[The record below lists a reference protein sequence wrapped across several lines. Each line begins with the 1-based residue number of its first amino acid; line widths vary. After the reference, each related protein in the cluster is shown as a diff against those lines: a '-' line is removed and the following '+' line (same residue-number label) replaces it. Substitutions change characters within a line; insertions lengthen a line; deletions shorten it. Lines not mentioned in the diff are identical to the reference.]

1 MPCQVTLVDTAGLRE
16 SADAIEVAGM
26 QRARS
31 AMRDADIIALVIDR
45 SAASVPLEA
54 ATGKAGTSTAFE
66 RHGTSHTL
74 QSGLDDASFSDGASM
89 ESGMQ
94 SLDRLLAEVSG
105 RGGTRS
111 LLDAEGDP
119 LPDTASGASSS
130 RHVSQERGDALW
142 GSRQQPA
149 KLLLVHNKS
158 DIWTPT
164 DNMSGP
170 QGKSREA
177 LSSDSRHLNY
187 LQHSTAE
194 QALIDGQLTEA
205 AEGGTPPICAVS
217 CKTGEGMEELL
228 GTLGRLVRQ
237 VAGAET
243 ADEDSTLITRS
254 DKLLSLNLSL
264 VTSISSTYL
273 ASGSL
278 VAP

>member
-16 SADAIEVAGM
+16 SADAIEVAGV

-54 ATGKAGTSTAFE
+54 ATGKAGNSTAFE
-66 RHGTSHTL
+66 RRGASHTL
-74 QSGLDDASFSDGASM
+74 QSGLDDASFSNGASM

-94 SLDRLLAEVSG
+94 RLDRLLAEVSG
-105 RGGTRS
+105 SGGTRF
-111 LLDAEGDP
+111 LLDAEGDS

-164 DNMSGP
+164 DNVSGP

-177 LSSDSRHLNY
+177 LSSYSRQSNY

-194 QALIDGQLTEA
+194 QALIDGQSTVA
-205 AEGGTPPICAVS
+205 AEEGTPLTCTVS
-217 CKTGEGMEELL
+217 CKTGEGMDELL

-237 VAGAET
+237 VAGAGT
-243 ADEDSTLITRS
+243 ADEDCTLITRS
-254 DKLLSLNLSL
+254 EHWDG
-264 VTSISSTYL
+264 V
-273 ASGSL
+273 
-278 VAP
+278 